1 MSIVNEEIVFQANR
15 RIGLLFHLAIIL
27 LLSAGAVIGL
37 FQATQASIG
46 PVFLLYLIPGLISI
60 ALIPV
65 FGYYGYALYR
75 SHYILQRDGI
85 RLHWGLRIEDIPID
99 TISWIHPA
107 GELEKPPALPWLHWP
122 GALVGKRSV
131 AGLGEVEFLASDRAS
146 LILIATLNK
155 NYAISPEDVSGFMA
169 TYQRLTELG
178 SLRPLPARSVF
189 PTFLLAKV
197 WASRPARI
205 LLLTGVGLS
214 LLLLILTS
222 LVIPTRTQ
230 ITLGFDASGNPRDPI
245 PAVRLLLLPVINS
258 LFFLADTLLG
268 LYFYR
273 DTEAQPLAYLLW
285 AGGALSPI
293 LFLVSIFF
301 ILQIR

>member
-15 RIGLLFHLAIIL
+15 RAGLLFHLAIIL
-27 LLSAGAVIGL
+27 LLIAGLVTGL
-37 FQATQASIG
+37 LQATRASIG
-46 PVFLLYLIPGLISI
+46 PAFLLYLLTGLISA

-85 RLHWGLRIEDIPID
+85 RLHWGLRAEDIPVD
-99 TISWIHPA
+99 TIRWIHPA
-107 GELEKPPALPWLHWP
+107 KELEKPLLLPWLHWP

-131 AGLGEVEFLASDRAS
+131 PGLGEVEFMASDRAS
-146 LILIATLNK
+146 LILIGTTNK

-169 TYQRLTELG
+169 SYQRLTELG

-205 LLLTGVGLS
+205 LILTGVGLS
-214 LLLLILTS
+214 LLLLIWIS
-222 LVIPTRTQ
+222 LVIPNRTLV
-230 ITLGFDASGNPRDPI
+230 TLGFDAAGNPRDPI

-258 LFFLADTLLG
+258 LVFLADTLLG
-268 LYFYR
+268 LYFFR
-273 DTEAQPLAYLLW
+273 DTEAQPLAFLLW
-285 AGGALSPI
+285 AGGALSPL
-293 LFLVSIFF
+293 LFLVSMFF
-301 ILQIR
+301 ILQIG